1 MAFQQVF
8 GSGAMLK
15 IRINHNLADNL
26 AKADKAA
33 FGDGRQAHANDIIED
48 SNMRLQAKRIKGRGA
63 GLNPAGRFEDK
74 SVCSF
79 DDGWQND
86 EEIAPLKTTVQIE
99 KARNIITSNNSPDL
113 GFDRS
118 INPYRGCEHGC
129 IYCFARPSHSYM
141 GLSAGVDF
149 ETQLF
154 AKPDAAKLLEKELSK
169 TGYKPKIIAIGT
181 NTDPYQPIEKNWA
194 IMREILTVLN
204 KANHPVSI
212 VTKSALI
219 LRDVDILSEMAQ
231 KRLVRVCISLTTLDS
246 RLSRAME
253 PRAAT
258 PKRRLETIKQ
268 LHEAN
273 IPVSTLVAPVIP
285 GLNDHEIENILEAA
299 KAAGVHDADFVMLRL
314 PYEVAPLFKDWLLR
328 EYPNHYRKIIS
339 ILRSMRG
346 GKDYDADWQSRM
358 RGSGPFA
365 ELVARRFAMACQ
377 RLEIGKRRIPLS
389 FENFEPPIKSPIQLS
404 LF

>member
-1 MAFQQVF
+1 
-8 GSGAMLK
+8 MLK
-15 IRINHNLADNL
+15 IRINHNLAENL
-26 AKADKAA
+26 AKADEAA
-33 FGDGRQAHANDIIED
+33 FGDGRQACANSIIDD
-48 SNMRLQAKRIKGRGA
+48 SNMRLEKKLIKGRGA

-74 SVCSF
+74 SVCAF
-79 DDGWQND
+79 DDGWHND
-86 EEIAPLKTTVQIE
+86 EELAPLKTTVQIE
-99 KARNIITSNNSPDL
+99 KARNIITTNNSPDL

-169 TGYKPKIIAIGT
+169 AGYKPKIIAIGT
-181 NTDPYQPIEKNWA
+181 NTDPYQPIEKKWT
-194 IMREILTVLN
+194 IMRDILAVLN

-219 LRDVDILSEMAQ
+219 LRDIDILSEMAQ

-258 PKRRLETIKQ
+258 PKRRLEAIKQ

-285 GLNDHEIENILEAA
+285 GLNDHEIENILEVA
-299 KAAGVHDADFVMLRL
+299 KEAGIHDADFVMLRV

-358 RGSGPFA
+358 RGTGPFA

-389 FENFEPPIKSPIQLS
+389 FENFVPPIKSPVQLS